1 MSNRYLV
8 HFLRQD
14 IRQSRGFSTQAI
26 TSFIFVKDAFDF
38 SRKKDTPH
46 HAYLRRTH
54 HLPASRQQRPNHHHW
69 TEAGAYHRLP
79 ACWQG
84 GGRSSVSA
92 GHAQRARMIS
102 NHLDGY
108 EQTSQRMLITRTF
121 STSVLHFPTKAFSP
135 SLFVR
140 VGWPLVP
147 PPLSA
152 DRGPYALAPT
162 SK

>member
-1 MSNRYLV
+1 MHCIAHAFQFLPPSLTLFISSLPQKRYAPPRASPSYTSVPARKQATKAESSPL
-8 HFLRQD
+8 D
-14 IRQSRGFSTQAI
+14 RGWRLSPLCQ
-26 TSFIFVKDAFDF
+26 
-38 SRKKDTPH
+38 
-46 HAYLRRTH
+46 HAGKL
-54 HLPASRQQRPNHHHW
+54 
-69 TEAGAYHRLP
+69 
-79 ACWQG
+79 

-108 EQTSQRMLITRTF
+108 EQTSQHVLITRTF